1 MLIKRTV
8 YFSQVDQETGEEKL
22 FSVKEKDFAKAEEEK
37 KNTGKK
43 VGKAVA
49 AGALGTAGVAAT
61 GAAAYGAEK
70 GINKL
75 GDAVVKKVANKRVNG
90 KFAKL
95 TPAEKKI
102 RDIAVKAR
110 DAKTIQNAVKKAGKV
125 LRVVK

>member
-22 FSVKEKDFAKAEEEK
+22 FSVKEKDFAQAEEEK

-49 AGALGTAGVAAT
+49 VGTAGVAAT

-75 GDAVVKKVANKRVNG
+75 GDAVVKKVASKRVNG